1 MYFYKRLYVS
11 PQIPDPDEVRRKL
24 LRGQGQ
30 LSVYVITLI
39 EDPARRGGDQM
50 EIMNSANLKQPYY
63 HQHPP
68 LILGLAKG
76 HADAVALV
84 RQILEEA
91 LLAVGEADVHKYL
104 FPNGVQ
110 TNNRH

>member
-11 PQIPDPDEVRRKL
+11 PQISDPDEIRRKL

-39 EDPARRGGDQM
+39 EDPAARGGDQM
-50 EIMNSANLKQPYY
+50 EIMHSANLLQPYY
-63 HQHPP
+63 REHPP

-76 HADAVALV
+76 HGDAVALV
-84 RQILEEA
+84 QQILEEA
-91 LLAVGEADVHKYL
+91 LLAVGEADVHRYL
-104 FPNGVQ
+104 FPNGVRM
-110 TNNRH
+110 NNRH